1 VKPER
6 GFLRS
11 LGLLLR
17 TAPDWFLT
25 AFWGLV
31 GSRIG
36 PPVEIVQAVIVRDG
50 AVLLGRRRDLRGW
63 ELPGG
68 NVMPGE
74 DPEDALRREV
84 LEETGIEV
92 RIEALA
98 GVYLRSGFLPHRACV
113 YRCEP
118 LGGELRPSEET
129 PQVAWWPV
137 ASLPPGLLPWCRAPL
152 ADALAAPAGPPLE
165 RSEQLGIAAILESAR
180 IDLRARIRGE

>member
-11 LGLLLR
+11 FGLLLR

-25 AFWGLV
+25 AFWGLI

-36 PPVEIVQAVIVRDG
+36 PPVEIVQAVIVREG
-50 AVLLGRRRDLRGW
+50 AVLLARRRDLRGW

-68 NVMPGE
+68 NVIPGE

-84 LEETGIEV
+84 LEETGVEV
-92 RIEALA
+92 RIEALS

-113 YRCEP
+113 YRCLA
-118 LGGELRPSEET
+118 LGGELRPSDET
-129 PQVAWWPV
+129 PQVAWWPLG
-137 ASLPPGLLPWCRAPL
+137 ALPDGLLPWCRAPL
-152 ADALAAPAGPPLE
+152 QDALIPAPGPPPE
-165 RSEQLGIAAILESAR
+165 RRERLGVAAILESAR
-180 IDLRARIRGE
+180 IDLRARLRGE